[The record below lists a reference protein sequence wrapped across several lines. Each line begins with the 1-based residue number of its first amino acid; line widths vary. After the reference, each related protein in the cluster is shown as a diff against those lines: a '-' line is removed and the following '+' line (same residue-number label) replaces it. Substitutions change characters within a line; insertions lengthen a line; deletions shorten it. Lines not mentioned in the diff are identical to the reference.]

1 LNGLKDIQAD
11 QNWQGNVSSPRIGAL
26 VGVPLRRILAATL
39 PSDAEPEASPAVHDL
54 KLAAGKLILPAAGR
68 STSSGY
74 R

>member
-26 VGVPLRRILAATL
+26 VGVPLRCILAATL
-39 PSDAEPEASPAVHDL
+39 PSDAAPEAVHDI
-54 KLAAGKLILPAAGR
+54 KLAAGKFISPAAGR

>member
-39 PSDAEPEASPAVHDL
+39 PSDAEPEASQQYT
-54 KLAAGKLILPAAGR
+54 I
-68 STSSGY
+68 
-74 R
+74 